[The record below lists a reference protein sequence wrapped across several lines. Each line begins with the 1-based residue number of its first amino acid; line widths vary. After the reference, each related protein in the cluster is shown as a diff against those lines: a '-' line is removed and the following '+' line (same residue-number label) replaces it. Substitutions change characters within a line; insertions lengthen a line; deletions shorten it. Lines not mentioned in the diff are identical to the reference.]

1 MQKMG
6 TTQGSVANYF
16 KLITSIDK
24 TGASMYGLWKVVEQ
38 DMLTNQY
45 L

>member
-1 MQKMG
+1 MSTAQD
-6 TTQGSVANYF
+6 SVANYI

-24 TGASMYGLWKVVEQ
+24 TGAAMYGLWKVVEQ
-38 DMLTNQY
+38 AMLTNQY

>member
-1 MQKMG
+1 MQKKS
-6 TTQGSVANYF
+6 TAQGSVANYI

-38 DMLTNQY
+38 AMLTNQY